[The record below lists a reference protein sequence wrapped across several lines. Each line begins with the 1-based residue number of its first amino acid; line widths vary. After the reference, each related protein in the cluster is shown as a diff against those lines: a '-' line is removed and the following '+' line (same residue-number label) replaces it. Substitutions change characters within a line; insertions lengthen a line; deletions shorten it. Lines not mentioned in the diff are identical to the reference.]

1 MSTQQL
7 KCREGKALWTRLPST
22 IESWVHFQDLIDTKL
37 SSYFRLTLSM
47 VHRGTLGKNQE
58 LRAGVDPMNF
68 LSLLGTLNK
77 WELAI
82 NPFPAKGF
90 PIDE

>member
-1 MSTQQL
+1 MQRRQSVVNTL
-7 KCREGKALWTRLPST
+7 AFHH
-22 IESWVHFQDLIDTKL
+22 WVVGSVSGLDWHEVELLF
-37 SSYFRLTLSM
+37 SSHYLY
-47 VHRGTLGKNQE
+47 GAPGNLGKKKQE

>member
-7 KCREGKALWTRLPST
+7 KCREGKALWTLLPSA
-22 IESWVHFQDLIDTKL
+22 IVSWVLFQDLIDTKL
-37 SSYFRLTLSM
+37 SCYFRLTISM
-47 VHRGTLGKNQE
+47 VHRGTLGKKKQE

-68 LSLLGTLNK
+68 LLLLGTLNN

-82 NPFPAKGF
+82 K
-90 PIDE
+90 EVTW

>member
-7 KCREGKALWTRLPST
+7 KCREGKALWTLAFHH
-22 IESWVHFQDLIDTKL
+22 WVVG
-37 SSYFRLTLSM
+37 S
-47 VHRGTLGKNQE
+47 VLGLDWHEVELLFSFHYLYGAPGNLEKKNQE

-68 LSLLGTLNK
+68 LLLLGTLNK

-82 NPFPAKGF
+82 KQV
-90 PIDE
+90 IW